1 VKTMRLMIDDAPV
14 KDVKMAL
21 AKEHHDREQT
31 IRALMAKG
39 RCSVVQDNCATHI
52 TVRVDTEHF
61 TDIREKFPTTILMA
75 NIQLALAAGLDD
87 RNRKGDPYDEM
98 SNHMHDAMAYGI
110 QSVYRGGRSV
120 GKSEVLAMG
129 YDMHSTWDMGDYL
142 DWKTEA
148 NTEAL
153 TATVKR
159 KFKKGLRP

>member
-14 KDVKMAL
+14 KDVKVAL

-98 SNHMHDAMAYGI
+98 SNHLHDAMAYGI

-129 YDMHSTWDMGDYL
+129 YDAPVWTDFALGDYL
-142 DWKTEA
+142 YNAEPAVTV
-148 NTEAL
+148 
-153 TATVKR
+153 TVKQ